1 MANRKWPDA
10 GIHTYSVQ
18 EATHS
23 LIPRLIKVNPTIS
36 ATDNDDNDLA
46 FNWVE
51 IPNASLINGRPTQ
64 LVSVSCW
71 DPGVS
76 IASFE
81 LYFAR
86 GAGDSGTAPTAAQ
99 RIGAADTA
107 PDITAAEGSAI
118 VICGSMPL
126 TLDNAEGLT
135 TGSVATAS
143 NINLIMAPA
152 ANSTSLY
159 VGGVYRSEPADNSS
173 SGNTSMDM
181 YFGFVG

>member
-1 MANRKWPDA
+1 MANSNK

-18 EATHS
+18 EATNV
-23 LIPRLIKVNPTIS
+23 LLPRLIKVNPTIS
-36 ATDNDDNDLA
+36 DTDNDDNDLA
-46 FNWVE
+46 FDWVE
-51 IPNASLINGRPTQ
+51 IPNASLVVGKPVK
-64 LVSVSCW
+64 LVSISCW

-76 IASFE
+76 LGSFE
-81 LYFAR
+81 LFFCK
-86 GAGDSGTAPTAAQ
+86 GSGDAGTAPTAAQ

-118 VICGSMPL
+118 VICGSLPL

-135 TGSVATAS
+135 TGSVATAA

-152 ANSTSLY
+152 TNSTSLY
-159 VGGVYRSEPADNSS
+159 VGGVYRNNPGDNSS

-181 YFGFVG
+181 YLGFEG

>member
-1 MANRKWPDA
+1 MARNKNN

-18 EATHS
+18 EA
-23 LIPRLIKVNPTIS
+23 LNVALPRLIKVNPTIS
-36 ATDNDDNDLA
+36 ATDNDDNDMA
-46 FNWVE
+46 FEWVE
-51 IPNASLINGRPTQ
+51 IANAGLVKGKPIR

-76 IASFE
+76 VASFE

-86 GAGDSGTAPTAAQ
+86 GSGGSGTAPTGAQ
-99 RIGAADTA
+99 GIGAADTA

-126 TLDNAEGLT
+126 TLDFAEGLT

-152 ANSTSLY
+152 ENSTSLY

-181 YFGFVG
+181 YFGFEG